1 MSWSPPG
8 RIQGSPSRATPPL
21 VAPSREHIAANLAQ
35 SRMLVTALHL
45 RIGYDGAVKIG
56 KLALRRRS
64 P

>member
-1 MSWSPPG
+1 
-8 RIQGSPSRATPPL
+8 L

-35 SRMLVTALHL
+35 SRTLVTALHL